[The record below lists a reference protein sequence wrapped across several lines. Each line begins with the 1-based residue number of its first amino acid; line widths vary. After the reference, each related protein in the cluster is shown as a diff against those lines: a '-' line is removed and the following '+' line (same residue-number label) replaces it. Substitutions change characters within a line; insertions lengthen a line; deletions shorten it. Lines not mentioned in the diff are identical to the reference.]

1 MGLPC
6 SQTGTDVKARI
17 GSVGGT
23 LTATEPNNPAE
34 PREKELFI
42 QDQIRTLMQ
51 EQPFAVLC
59 MQGEEQPYGSIVSYA
74 IANDLSSII
83 FCTSVNT
90 HKYRLL
96 CANDRVAL
104 VIDSRPQQPDQ
115 IMDAA
120 ALTATGHAI
129 EIPRGP
135 ERDRLATLLAGRHAT
150 IASFI
155 SDPSTALFRI
165 EVKLY
170 VYVTHFQEVHTW
182 SP

>member
-1 MGLPC
+1 MTGNKAYEPTDKRGQELPI
-6 SQTGTDVKARI
+6 R
-17 GSVGGT
+17 
-23 LTATEPNNPAE
+23 
-34 PREKELFI
+34 
-42 QDQIRTLMQ
+42 DQIRTLIQ

-74 IANDLSSII
+74 ISKDLSSIL

>member
-1 MGLPC
+1 MTENESTQSAEKRKQELP
-6 SQTGTDVKARI
+6 
-17 GSVGGT
+17 
-23 LTATEPNNPAE
+23 
-34 PREKELFI
+34 I
-42 QDQIRTLMQ
+42 QDQIHTLMQ

-59 MQGEEQPYGSIVSYA
+59 MQGKEQPYGSIVSYA
-74 IANDLSSII
+74 IGNDLTQVV

-90 HKYRLL
+90 LKYRLL
-96 CANDRVAL
+96 CANNRVAL

-120 ALTATGHAI
+120 ALTATGQAI
-129 EIPRGP
+129 EIPHGP
-135 ERDRLATLLAGRHAT
+135 ERNRLATLLASRHAK

-165 EVKLY
+165 EVKQY
-170 VYVTHFQEVHTW
+170 VYVTHFQEVRTW